1 MVNGS
6 IGFRCV
12 LLFALLCLVCGCG
25 RAETDV
31 SQNEKRVA
39 AKEDYRDFQG
49 ESYFRLYYAS
59 VACSCTMERCKAA
72 LAVCDSMLE
81 SNPAFVYQTIDV
93 YTDTLAADSVAV
105 WEVPVLMLLDR
116 TGRERDRQE
125 WDITV
130 DDIHRLLQKGETQ

>member
-1 MVNGS
+1 MANRTV
-6 IGFRCV
+6 GFRWIP
-12 LLFALLCLVCGCG
+12 LFVILCLVCGCG
-25 RAETDV
+25 RAETGV

-39 AKEDYRDFQG
+39 AKENYSDFQG
-49 ESYFRLYYAS
+49 EPYFRLYYAS
-59 VACSCTMERCKAA
+59 VACSCTMARCNAA
-72 LAVCDSMLE
+72 LAVCDSMQQ
-81 SNPAFVYQTIDV
+81 SDSAFVYQMIDV
-93 YTDTLAADSVAV
+93 YADPLAADSVAV